1 MKIEPIR
8 SEAIYIK
15 RLREVADLWN
25 STAPGTV
32 ERMDALIE
40 VIEEYENRTEELEK
54 FYQDVESKVS

>member
-8 SEAIYIK
+8 SEAIYVK
-15 RLREVADLWN
+15 RLREIADLWN

-40 VIEEYENRTEELEK
+40 AIEEYENREYPLNGAET
-54 FYQDVESKVS
+54 D